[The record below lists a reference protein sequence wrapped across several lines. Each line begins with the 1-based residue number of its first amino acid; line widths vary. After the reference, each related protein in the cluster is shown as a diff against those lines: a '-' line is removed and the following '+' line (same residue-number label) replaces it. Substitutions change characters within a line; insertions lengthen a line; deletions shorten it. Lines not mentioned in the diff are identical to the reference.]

1 MSLLET
7 LLNLQTLLSSV
18 LKEVSVYSF
27 CCIRSMQQA
36 VKKDGVDGC
45 DFDLSRMSC
54 ASLHIERPKPEF
66 VHIGVSISISSTEP
80 WGSCKGK
87 RNKNDGLCLSP
98 PPTSHTYIPRVKLD
112 CVDPA
117 LHCSFL
123 GRWERGYSAAV
134 SNCIGTRY
142 SPKLKLDNV
151 AQWCLSTR
159 FPAEIIWLSR
169 TRNT

>member
-36 VKKDGVDGC
+36 VQKDGVDGC
-45 DFDLSRMSC
+45 DFDLSRVSR
-54 ASLHIERPKPEF
+54 ASLDVERPKPEF
-66 VHIGVSISISSTEP
+66 VHTGKSISTNSTEP
-80 WGSCKGK
+80 WASPEGK

-98 PPTSHTYIPRVKLD
+98 SPTSHISIPRVKWDCKDLVLD
-112 CVDPA
+112 C
-117 LHCSFL
+117 SFVGRGDRGFSADVLSCL
-123 GRWERGYSAAV
+123 GK
-134 SNCIGTRY
+134 RY

-151 AQWCLSTR
+151 AQWCLSTP
-159 FPAEIIWLSR
+159 FPAEIICLSMR
-169 TRNT
+169 CQT